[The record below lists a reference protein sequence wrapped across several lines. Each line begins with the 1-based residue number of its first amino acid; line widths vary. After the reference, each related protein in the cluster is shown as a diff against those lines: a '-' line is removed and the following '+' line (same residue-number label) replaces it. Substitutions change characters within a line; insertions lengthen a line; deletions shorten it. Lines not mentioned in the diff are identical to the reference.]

1 MVLIMRTALFR
12 MRLASLSHFEASNI
26 LTNQKN
32 PPKLLCSFEQKLIY
46 LKKHVKSFRKCEV
59 KSRNTAICF
68 SSLSFALFKIARQ
81 HPSPQDAQK
90 SLNSG
95 HFKQTVDQPFSYP
108 TFSIMYAFP
117 KTAPCEVAK
126 MYTKREYFSKDMEVF
141 GLGCCKIKVPS
152 PFKSLLYWP
161 TWPAQ
166 RKSNAGQ
173 QLLNKKQQNKLKI
186 I

>member
-1 MVLIMRTALFR
+1 MRTALYL

-68 SSLSFALFKIARQ
+68 SSLSFALFKIAQSLTPQSPRCPEKFKLWAFQ
-81 HPSPQDAQK
+81 IDCGSTIFVPNIFNYVCLPQNSPQK
-90 SLNSG
+90 C
-95 HFKQTVDQPFSYP
+95 
-108 TFSIMYAFP
+108 M
-117 KTAPCEVAK
+117 
-126 MYTKREYFSKDMEVF
+126 TKREYISKDMEVF